1 MKYTLL
7 VLAILFFSPLFSQ
20 HKSDAVLGKWI
31 RVPKE
36 DMIIEVFKAG
46 NEYKGKIAWT
56 KDNDQKKPI
65 GFIIL
70 ENLNF
75 NSRKMMWTDG
85 KIQDPNSGKTY
96 SAEAKIKS
104 DG

>member
-1 MKYTLL
+1 
-7 VLAILFFSPLFSQ
+7 
-20 HKSDAVLGKWI
+20 I

-104 DG
+104 DGNLEVLGYMGLKIIGSKKEFKRVR